1 MKKLVTSKTAF
12 HRVAQCKLAIAF
24 VLSISVAHSVA
35 HNVYAESTNTSTV
48 VLSIADRVGE
58 PKGLML
64 QAVNISGT
72 IAAEMSNVSSTVFRV
87 PSGTYNMRF
96 HCGKGVVKDQK
107 VSLLHDCSSGETAG
121 SLCQGKTAVVSV
133 FCN

>member
-1 MKKLVTSKTAF
+1 MKKLVTSKTKYIT
-12 HRVAQCKLAIAF
+12 QCKLAIAF
-24 VLSISVAHSVA
+24 VLSISAA

-48 VLSIADRVGE
+48 ALSIVDRVGE

-72 IAAEMSNVSSTVFRV
+72 IAAEMSNVSSTVFQV
-87 PSGTYNMRF
+87 PSGTYEMKF
-96 HCGKGVVKDQK
+96 HCGKGVVKEQK

-121 SLCQGKTAVVSV
+121 SLCQGKTAIVSV
-133 FCN
+133 SCN